1 MYGGVREIRGELLFE
16 KVAADSDLT
25 GLKITGK

>member
-1 MYGGVREIRGELLFE
+1 MYGGVREIRDELLFE